1 MGAAVNTAGQADLVG
16 AVPYWANPPVAAVP
30 VAAPEVMQAYPP
42 VAPAQAAVP
51 APETM
56 TPVPAQAAAPQSAT
70 ALVSPWIRWALLAIA
85 VALAAYVVLRPGAN
99 GTPEAWQQTA
109 TDVIKAAAAA
119 PETVRVTGGY
129 LPDRGLIF
137 AADLNGVAPKSLNA
151 WLLTLLK
158 PHKDRL
164 GELARGE
171 TVVWQV
177 DVKGTTSGDYSRLV
191 LIPRRAAADPAQ
203 WVSTSTTG
211 SAGTATST
219 APKATASPAAGED
232 APAATT
238 KATPSPKA
246 TS

>member
-1 MGAAVNTAGQADLVG
+1 M
-16 AVPYWANPPVAAVP
+16 P
-30 VAAPEVMQAYPP
+30 APEAMTPAPLQAAMP
-42 VAPAQAAVP
+42 APAQAA
-51 APETM
+51 ALN
-56 TPVPAQAAAPQSAT
+56 SAT
-70 ALVSPWIRWALLAIA
+70 VLVSPWIRWALLAIA

-99 GTPEAWQQTA
+99 GSPEAWQQTA
-109 TDVIKAAAAA
+109 IDVVKAATAA

-129 LPDRGLIF
+129 LPDSGLVF
-137 AADLNGVAPKSLNA
+137 SAELNGVAPKSLNA
-151 WLLTLLK
+151 WLLTLLR
-158 PHKDRL
+158 PRKDRL

-177 DVKGTTSGDYSRLV
+177 DVKGTTSGDYGRLV
-191 LIPRRAAADPAQ
+191 LIPRRAADDPAQ
-203 WVSTSTTG
+203 WVSTPTTG

-232 APAATT
+232 APAEGATATT